1 MVLIKTSLLAFD
13 MFFSFHPITLFNI
26 HSWRSLKVLTFDL
39 PPTIRSPKYFSQ
51 LVITCAPNKFWMS
64 SLSLRLVLWLN
75 NCVVLY
81 LLMAWHEA
89 SSYQVRISSSWQH
102 SPSFASQNNKLSS
115 ANRRW
120 EIRTPPPP
128 LQEYTPVNW
137 RVSATFLIKEDNPS
151 TQRRKRYWDKGSP
164 YLMPQAR
171 VMKHVGSPLIS
182 IKYEAV
188 HTVSIAKFTHCVGS
202 PILSIIYRRN
212 SHSTLS

>member
-89 SSYQVRISSSWQH
+89 SSYRVRISSSWQH
-102 SPSFASQNNKLSS
+102 SPSFASQNSKLSS

-120 EIRTPPPP
+120 EIRTPPP
-128 LQEYTPVNW
+128 LH
-137 RVSATFLIKEDNPS
+137 
-151 TQRRKRYWDKGSP
+151 KRI
-164 YLMPQAR
+164 
-171 VMKHVGSPLIS
+171 HPLIGGYLLLS
-182 IKYEAV
+182 WSKKITPQHKEGRDIGIKG
-188 HTVSIAKFTHCVGS
+188 HLT
-202 PILSIIYRRN
+202 
-212 SHSTLS
+212 